1 MYNSFS
7 LHATLIHCKVTAIYY
22 NYHDHVFQ
30 FVSFKPLSH
39 CFEETVGFDITTLFT
54 RRLVS
59 DLIKQGHITK
69 RF

>member
-22 NYHDHVFQ
+22 NDHDHVFEY
-30 FVSFKPLSH
+30 VSFKPRSH

-54 RRLVS
+54 RCLVS
-59 DLIKQGHITK
+59 DLIKPGHITK

>member
-7 LHATLIHCKVTAIYY
+7 LHETFIHCKVTAIYY
-22 NYHDHVFQ
+22 NDHDQVFQ

-39 CFEETVGFDITTLFT
+39 CFKETVGFDITTLFI

-59 DLIKQGHITK
+59 GLIKPDQITN